1 MKQNE
6 TINGIKVINTLNSDI
21 NRRSD
26 SPEIK
31 TQNIFK
37 RDKIRLK
44 RNSLQNIVSK
54 KNIKKINSKKNLMT
68 KEQRTILNLKL
79 EKGHL
84 EKYF

>member
-21 NRRSD
+21 NRKSD

-54 KNIKKINSKKNLMT
+54 KNIKKIHSKKKINDKRT
-68 KEQRTILNLKL
+68 KNNIKN
-79 EKGHL
+79 
-84 EKYF
+84 FS